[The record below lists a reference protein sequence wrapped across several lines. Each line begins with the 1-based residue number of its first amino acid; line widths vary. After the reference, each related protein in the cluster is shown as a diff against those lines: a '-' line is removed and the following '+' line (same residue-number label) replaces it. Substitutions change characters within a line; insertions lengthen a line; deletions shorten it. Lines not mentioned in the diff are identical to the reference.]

1 MPLDISQKILSE
13 KYIKLLFTTTEK
25 LFLLAQKKLFLFFLQ
40 SSSILSPVSDEA
52 TDCISI
58 SSSSSKSFSVLVNS
72 LVDVGLS
79 INSVIRI
86 DGPPDERDEFE
97 LLDAICDILQK
108 RSMI

>member
-58 SSSSSKSFSVLVNS
+58 SSSSSSFSVLVNS